1 MLPRPTFYRIWL
13 QTLTTKTA
21 AKVEFSD
28 LPVCCVLLDK
38 NGAIL
43 AANTLA
49 QEHLNTSEKRLLG
62 KSISR
67 FIAPEKDM
75 KLLLARASNAE
86 TVSGDSFY
94 TVAGHKPYSLYFSQQ
109 SDGLISVVMIAE
121 GNRLDAEAQ
130 SRRFEMAEAVSRVA
144 LENAHEIKNPLAALR
159 GATQLLSEQVK
170 GEQLEIVNH
179 ILKEVDRIKD
189 RVNGFLQIGPRANVQ
204 MQAVNIH
211 GLIDDVCHSSEAV
224 KVEHSY
230 DPSIPEILVHESR
243 LRQAIENLW
252 SNALEAESDR
262 IVWETRIEHGVTLI
276 GHKGMVVSLKITSNG
291 HKVPEHILDNLFEPY
306 VTGKSRGSGLGLSI
320 VQQVVQ
326 EHGGKVSVVSSP
338 MRTSFTLYLPI
349 KKMNGIVG

>member
-1 MLPRPTFYRIWL
+1 MLKPISYPIWC
-13 QTLTTKTA
+13 QTLLTKTGA
-21 AKVEFSD
+21 LVEFSD
-28 LPVCCVLLDK
+28 LPVSCVLLDIEG
-38 NGAIL
+38 NFF

-62 KSISR
+62 KNINAFISPKSD
-67 FIAPEKDM
+67 IS
-75 KLLLARASNAE
+75 LLLERAANAE

-94 TVAGHKPYSLYFSQQ
+94 TLAGHKPYSLYFSQQ
-109 SDGLISVVMIAE
+109 SDGFISVVLIAE
-121 GNRLDAEAQ
+121 ANRLDAEAQ

-159 GATQLLSEQVK
+159 GATQLLSEQVE
-170 GEQLEIVNH
+170 GDQLEIVQH

-189 RVNGFLQIGPRANVQ
+189 RVNSFLQVGPRANVQ
-204 MQAVNIH
+204 MQAINIH
-211 GLIDDVCHSSEAV
+211 TLIDDVCHSIEGV
-224 KVEHSY
+224 KVEYSY
-230 DPSIPEILVHESR
+230 DPSIPEIQVHESR

-262 IVWETRIEHGVTLI
+262 IVWETRIEHGVTLL

-291 HKVPEHILDNLFEPY
+291 HKIPEHLLGNLFEPY
-306 VTGKSRGSGLGLSI
+306 VTGKSRGNGLGLSI

-326 EHGGKVSVVSSP
+326 EHGGKVSVDSSP

-349 KKMNGIVG
+349 KKESGVVA